1 MGLKLKREFGVD
13 QIPIFQKEFE
23 VAQGG
28 FKLET
33 TGLPPD
39 ELVTPGTPVGF
50 DEVTRKVTVLK
61 TAVLYAN
68 ATDTATNYQV
78 KKGHFLTVGED
89 LGAEIGGAA
98 YAITAI
104 DTSNADFD
112 VITIGT
118 NLGVALTVGDV
129 LFKSSANGAAA
140 GALHLEPKGLLFDN
154 VKIEDN
160 ASCGVVLRGTVYK
173 RRVANG
179 IHPAVIDALPL
190 IVFSESY

>member
-1 MGLKLKREFGVD
+1 VKINGISGVD

-28 FKLET
+28 FLLDT
-33 TGLPPD
+33 IGLPPD

-68 ATDTATNYQV
+68 ATDTENNYQV

-104 DTSNADFD
+104 DTSNADYD
-112 VITIGT
+112 VITIGPT
-118 NLGVALTVGDV
+118 LGVVLTVGDV
-129 LFKSSANGAAA
+129 LFKSSANGAAV

-179 IHPAVIDALPL
+179 IHLAVIDALPL

>member
-13 QIPIFQKEFE
+13 QIPVFQKEFE

-33 TGLPPD
+33 NGLPPD

-61 TAVLYAN
+61 SAVLCEN
-68 ATDTATNYQV
+68 SGDDATEYKV

-98 YAITAI
+98 YAITEI
-104 DTSNADFD
+104 DKSNSDYD

-118 NLGVALTVGDV
+118 TLGVALSVGDV
-129 LFKSSANGAAA
+129 LFKSSANGASA

-154 VKIEDN
+154 AKIEDN

-179 IHPAVIDALPL
+179 VHPAVIDVLPL